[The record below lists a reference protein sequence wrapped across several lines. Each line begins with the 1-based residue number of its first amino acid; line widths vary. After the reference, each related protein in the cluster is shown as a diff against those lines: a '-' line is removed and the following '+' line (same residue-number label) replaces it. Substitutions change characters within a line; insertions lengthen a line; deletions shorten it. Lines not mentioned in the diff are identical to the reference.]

1 MEEQK
6 KPQLELT
13 TEQLDAL
20 VASFYP
26 AMLDFFS
33 SDRGKRIYAEHLQRK
48 DKENSDTTLIF
59 AACFY

>member
-13 TEQLDAL
+13 KEQLDAL
-20 VASFYP
+20 VVSFYP

-33 SDRGKRIYAEHLQRK
+33 SDRGKRIYAEYLQS
-48 DKENSDTTLIF
+48 KEKNNSDTP
-59 AACFY
+59 

>member
-1 MEEQK
+1 MDEQQ
-6 KPQLELT
+6 KPQIKLT

-33 SDRGKRIYAEHLQRK
+33 SDRGKRIYAEYLQSK
-48 DKENSDTTLIF
+48 GKNNSDTP
-59 AACFY
+59 

>member
-33 SDRGKRIYAEHLQRK
+33 SDKGKRIYAEHLQSK
-48 DKENSDTTLIF
+48 DKENSDTP
-59 AACFY
+59 

>member
-6 KPQLELT
+6 KPQLELS

-26 AMLDFFS
+26 SMLEFFS
-33 SDRGKRIYAEHLQRK
+33 SDRGKEIYAEHLK
-48 DKENSDTTLIF
+48 DESKEVSVTP
-59 AACFY
+59 